1 MGQNPTATPAAKTNR
16 LTSLSKKYDVK
27 KYKILNEEMGFED
40 YLNTCYENPQ
50 LGRNAFQKIYDM
62 IMSHGTV
69 DFERFRKKYR
79 HHNFFDHAGKFPIFG
94 LEPTLNELVNFFR
107 SAAGHHGTQKR
118 VLLLHGPVGS
128 SKSTICDILKQG
140 LEDYSLTDEGAWYSY
155 KWVNLPTEGENAI
168 YTQST
173 CDCPMHE
180 DPLRLIPEEMRN
192 GVMEDLTAKML
203 EKLPE
208 AERAGQYRLRSEE
221 GVCPLCREFMKRLLV
236 VHDGDWAKVME
247 NHIRVV
253 RKQFSQFDRCGIGT
267 FQPKDEKNQDS
278 TELTGDIDYSRI
290 SKFGKDSDPRAFSF
304 DGEFCIANRGICEF
318 IEMLKLAKEFLYDL
332 LGATQEHHIK
342 PKKFSQIYIDEVLIA
357 HTNNPEYE
365 KLCSDQTMEAL
376 RDRTFKIDVPY
387 LLRWQDEQKIYE
399 TDYGSDRISQHIAPH
414 TLEIAAFFAVATR
427 LKDDPDSKLTLIDK
441 VKLYDGRSM
450 PQWTEDSVKEL
461 MQKTPDEGMK
471 IGVSARYIQDKI
483 SLALSKNPTY
493 INFFMVL
500 NEIKEGL
507 TNSALITNKEEQ
519 SHYGE
524 CAELAI
530 KELDNI
536 LKTEVQRAL
545 VADEDAIVRL
555 CDRYIDNV
563 MAYIDGVK
571 ITNPLTEKDEE
582 PDERLMRSIES
593 KIDVPE
599 QAANDFRRMV
609 QGFIGKLA
617 RKNEVFRW
625 DSNEE
630 LKRAL
635 EKKVFEET
643 KDTIKLSALS
653 SATGVVD
660 PDNQKKIDAIKTRLI
675 KQFGYNEQS
684 ATDVLNYVSSIFARG
699 EVE

>member
-1 MGQNPTATPAAKTNR
+1 METATPATTINR
-16 LTSLSKKYDVK
+16 LQALSKKYDIKQYQV
-27 KYKILNEEMGFED
+27 LNEEMTFSD
-40 YLNTCYENPQ
+40 YLNTCYENPH
-50 LGRNAFQKIYDM
+50 LARNAFQMVYDM
-62 IMSHGTV
+62 IMSHGCD
-69 DFERFRKKYR
+69 DFERFRKKFR
-79 HHNFFDHAGKFPIFG
+79 HHNFFDSAGKFPIYG

-128 SKSTICDILKQG
+128 SKSTICDILKNG
-140 LEDYSLTDEGAWYSY
+140 LQDYSRTDAGAWYTY
-155 KWVNLPTEGENAI
+155 MWKDLPTEGEEAV
-168 YTQST
+168 YTSST
-173 CDCPMHE
+173 CECPMNE
-180 DPLRLIPEEMRN
+180 DPLRLIPESMRQ
-192 GVMEDLTAKML
+192 GVMEDLTQRML
-203 EKLPE
+203 DRLPE
-208 AERAGQYRLRSEE
+208 DQRAGQYHLRSEE
-221 GVCPLCREFMKRLLV
+221 GVCPLCRDFMKRLLR
-236 VHDGDWAKVME
+236 VHNGDWHKVMA
-247 NHIRVV
+247 NHIVV
-253 RKQFSQFDRCGIGT
+253 NRKVFSEFDRIGIGT

-278 TELTGDIDYSRI
+278 TELTGDIDYARI
-290 SKFGKDSDPRAFSF
+290 SKFGKDSDARAFSF

-332 LGATQEHHIK
+332 LGATQEHHVK

-365 KLCSDQTMEAL
+365 KLCADQTMEAL

-387 LLRWQDEQKIYE
+387 LLRWRDEQKIYDH
-399 TDYGSDRISQHIAPH
+399 DYNAERISQHIAPH

-427 LKDDPDSKLTLIDK
+427 LKDDPDSKLSLRDK
-441 VKLYDGRSM
+441 VKLYDGRSL
-450 PQWTEDSVKEL
+450 PNWTEDSVKEL
-461 MQKTPDEGMK
+461 MDKTPDEGMK
-471 IGVSARYIQDKI
+471 YGVSARYIQDKI
-483 SLALSKNPTY
+483 SLALSKNPSY

-500 NEIKEGL
+500 NEIKEGIGK
-507 TNSALITNKEEQ
+507 SALITNKEEQ
-519 SHYGE
+519 AHYAE

-530 KELDNI
+530 KELDDI

-571 ITNPLTEKDEE
+571 IKNPLTEADEE

-617 RKNEVFRW
+617 RKGEVFKW

-653 SATGVVD
+653 SAAGVVD
-660 PDNQKKIDAIKTRLI
+660 PDNQKKIDAIKTRLV

-699 EVE
+699 EVEQ